1 MMFLSTDQSKTG
13 IRWETNSDDEFYPTG
28 QPHSKQKSG
37 GWSEAH
43 PPLSQEV

>member
-37 GWSEAH
+37 GGWGAPTPHE
-43 PPLSQEV
+43 QEV